1 MYEIRIIIISE
12 YTMNNNLKRLI
23 EEVESR
29 EKQGMPLKDA
39 IQISIPTI
47 LGIVGYIILGDLIHG
62 LYAYIVFGQKI
73 YWIRE
78 LIAFPFIIALAY
90 IGYKYV
96 SPRLYYVT
104 LIYFVY
110 FGIRAVF
117 ALGGDLY
124 NYYTLDIYFIDRKD
138 IINFAVWG
146 SISILILYYLLK
158 NKKQNQEDSSSN
170 RELDK

>member
-1 MYEIRIIIISE
+1 
-12 YTMNNNLKRLI
+12 MNNNLKRLK
-23 EEVESR
+23 EELESR
-29 EKQGMPLKDA
+29 EKQGIPLKDA
-39 IQISIPTI
+39 LRISIPTI
-47 LGIVGYIILGDLIHG
+47 LGIAGYWILGDTIHE
-62 LYAYIVFGQKI
+62 LYAHLVFGYKI
-73 YWIRE
+73 YWIRFW
-78 LIAFPFIIALAY
+78 ITFPIPIVLAY
-90 IGYKYV
+90 IGYKYI

-110 FGIRAVF
+110 YGIKAVF

-158 NKKQNQEDSSSN
+158 NKKQNQEGSSNN
-170 RELDK
+170 RELEKQRY